1 VKEQLEP
8 GLHMRSQE
16 EREDMTRIERARK
29 QQSYNGDLI
38 AAYNQEQDIEFE
50 LILEK
55 DRKTNNP
62 VIEVSLLLV
71 INMKPHQSRK

>member
-8 GLHMRSQE
+8 GVHMRSQE
-16 EREDMTRIERARK
+16 KREEMTRIERARK
-29 QQSYNGDLI
+29 QQFYNGDLI

-55 DRKTNNP
+55 DRKTTNP
-62 VIEVSLLLV
+62 VIDVSLLLV
-71 INMKPHQSRK
+71 INMKLHQSRK